1 MILLLSATPF
11 EAEFLDRRARASF
24 EFHGRPGLSGN
35 GWTWLSVGVG
45 KVNAA
50 MTLAAFL
57 EAANEPFQAVVAF
70 GLGGAY
76 PGSGLGLGELAL
88 AAEEIEADL
97 GTARG
102 MRPLGFP
109 ALELGEKRYYNRF
122 PTDPALTRRLAERLG
137 LLPLA
142 FVTRDKVS
150 ETLEEAH
157 AVRQTWGGAV
167 ENMEGAALARVALWR
182 GLAFAEL
189 RGVSNTAGVRRK
201 DAWRTEDALRALR
214 DGILLGL
221 EIG

>member
-1 MILLLSATPF
+1 MILLVSATPF
-11 EAEFLDRRARASF
+11 EAEFLERRARSTF
-24 EFHGRPGLSGN
+24 TFRGRPGLSGT

-50 MTLAAFL
+50 MTLATFL
-57 EAANEPFQAVVAF
+57 EAAKDPVQAVVAF

-76 PGSGLGLGELAL
+76 PGSGLALGELAL
-88 AAEEIEADL
+88 ASEEIEADL

-109 ALELGEKRYYNRF
+109 ALEVGEKRYYNRF
-122 PTDPALTRRLAERLG
+122 PADPALTRRLADRLG

-157 AVRQTWGGAV
+157 AVRQAWGGAV

-201 DAWRTEDALRALR
+201 SAWRTADALRALR
-214 DGILLGL
+214 DGLLLGL